1 MIFCLLYSIKIL
13 DLEIIFKYSQSL
25 FALTCYIIA
34 HLVPTSI
41 VFMNTRRIHQRCSL
55 EKTSLKNF
63 AIFTGKHL
71 CRSLF
76 LIKLQINFSINFI
89 KKRLQHRCFSVNI
102 DKFLITPILKNI
114 WNGCFFNTTA

>member
-25 FALTCYIIA
+25 FALTCYIIE

-76 LIKLQINFSINFI
+76 LIKLQINFLINFI